1 MTEYTMPFIYCL
13 SNPAMPELLKIG
25 AVHMNDK
32 TVKDRAD
39 ELFTTGVPAEF
50 RVELFTEI
58 EDSRGV
64 ERKIHAILDSYR
76 VNSSREFFRISPE
89 NVQKILAEKMPEISW
104 SNAELVSSNNSSKST
119 YKRLFDLYTVVLN
132 DANAF
137 VKMMEAN
144 EYYEGDSYE
153 TKNKQRCNMVL
164 QRLNT
169 INGGL
174 QRFHTAYAEKSP
186 YRAVDNAYM
195 KKELNSIK
203 SDLER
208 FKIDAPSG
216 VRISFGNR
224 H

>member
-1 MTEYTMPFIYCL
+1 MPFIYCL

-50 RVELFTEI
+50 RVELFTEV

-89 NVQKILAEKMPEISW
+89 NVQKIVAEKMPEISW

-119 YKRLFDLYTVVLN
+119 YKRLSDLYNTVSE

-144 EYYEGDSYE
+144 KYYEGDSYE
-153 TKNKQRCNMVL
+153 TKNEQRCNMVL
-164 QRLNT
+164 QRLGYIQNA
-169 INGGL
+169 L
-174 QRFHTAYAEKSP
+174 ESFHTERALTSP
-186 YRAVDNAYM
+186 YRCADNAYM

-208 FKIDAPSG
+208 FKVDAPSG
-216 VRISFGNR
+216 VRISFSETR
-224 H
+224 

>member
-1 MTEYTMPFIYCL
+1 MPFIYCL

-89 NVQKILAEKMPEISW
+89 NVQKILAEKSYIAQQTFKKNHRKEDIFSALPR
-104 SNAELVSSNNSSKST
+104 AFPLSSPQ
-119 YKRLFDLYTVVLN
+119 RGDLL
-132 DANAF
+132 
-137 VKMMEAN
+137 
-144 EYYEGDSYE
+144 
-153 TKNKQRCNMVL
+153 
-164 QRLNT
+164 
-169 INGGL
+169 
-174 QRFHTAYAEKSP
+174 
-186 YRAVDNAYM
+186 
-195 KKELNSIK
+195 
-203 SDLER
+203 
-208 FKIDAPSG
+208 
-216 VRISFGNR
+216 
-224 H
+224 